1 MMHRTCLSVVIPV
14 LTATLFISD
23 QCTYAG
29 QGYELPFCG
38 GISQS
43 QYQFSQIFEPY

>member
-1 MMHRTCLSVVIPV
+1 MMHRTCLAVAIPA
-14 LTATLFISD
+14 LTATFFLSN
-23 QCTYAG
+23 QCAG
-29 QGYELPFCG
+29 QGHTLPACG